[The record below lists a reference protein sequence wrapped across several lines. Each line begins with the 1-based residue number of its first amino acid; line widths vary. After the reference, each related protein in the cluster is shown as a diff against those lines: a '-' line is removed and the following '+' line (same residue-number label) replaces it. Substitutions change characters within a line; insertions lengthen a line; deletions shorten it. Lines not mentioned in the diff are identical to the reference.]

1 MLQEAR
7 PINSSTCCPEYRL
20 HQEPPHHYQ
29 QSLPSS
35 TRKGLHAPETA
46 FPSESRGRQPHVT
59 SPFPGACLFILVR
72 QADKLPAGLGTFTK
86 LQLLA
91 WNLMSLQPLNSTTHV
106 SSFGLC
112 HCCCWLFEISHSW
125 LLRLAS
131 NWQQSSYLSL
141 PSAEP
146 AVMCYPTQILD
157 AFWPSICFTLA

>member
-1 MLQEAR
+1 MQTA
-7 PINSSTCCPEYRL
+7 SGAT
-20 HQEPPHHYQ
+20 PPPPTE
-29 QSLPSS
+29 S
-35 TRKGLHAPETA
+35 A
-46 FPSESRGRQPHVT
+46 FPHQQGAACSRDSFSKSRGRQPHVT

-91 WNLMSLQPLNSTTHV
+91 QNLMSLQPLNSKTHV